1 MTVIAAS
8 PDEDDDMLVPP
19 QDFNEGV
26 EPMEGGSLPCL
37 PYYMNLLI
45 HLFGVFFLGAFLCK
59 S

>member
-1 MTVIAAS
+1 VGSAQ
-8 PDEDDDMLVPP
+8 EDDDMVVPP